1 MSNVTQLT
9 LYSHQQ
15 EYLFRYQ
22 RNKTHGSFTAEEK
35 KEKKKKKNKKSQA
48 KTQKMA

>member
-1 MSNVTQLT
+1 MQLT

-22 RNKTHGSFTAEEK
+22 RNKAHGSFTAEEK
-35 KEKKKKKNKKSQA
+35 EDKKMKIKKSQT
-48 KTQKMA
+48 KTQEMA